1 MWGVC
6 ATPGW
11 SHMTVLV
18 PLADQGFLESSP
30 GVETRRRSF
39 VVRPSH
45 LRLVLLPNL
54 QTPKLEPYP
63 SAGIDRPSV
72 TEYL

>member
-1 MWGVC
+1 MLKKPNPHNPHPVAETEVPRSLGVMMVLIKEERTMWGVC

-30 GVETRRRSF
+30 GVETGDS
-39 VVRPSH
+39 
-45 LRLVLLPNL
+45 
-54 QTPKLEPYP
+54 
-63 SAGIDRPSV
+63 
-72 TEYL
+72 